1 MPQILFTYYAYVT
14 VLKDMNLNI
23 LHYYIKNLN
32 HFCSILIVNT
42 NNISNKVKYFL
53 ISLHNMLIRPVKLKS
68 NNSHIAQKHCFSCHY
83 MYCQSHLFLALES
96 SKSGILELWTY
107 LEDTSNGNF
116 LRSLVNDYL
125 EFELLNCIFK
135 FLWALLYAF
144 SD

>member
-1 MPQILFTYYAYVT
+1 MPQILFTYYAHVT
-14 VLKDMNLNI
+14 VLRNMNLNI

-42 NNISNKVKYFL
+42 NNVSNKVKYFL
-53 ISLHNMLIRPVKLKS
+53 VSLYPPVKLKS
-68 NNSHIAQKHCFSCHY
+68 NNSHIAQKLCFSCHY
-83 MYCQSHLFLALES
+83 LYGQSHLSLALES

-107 LEDTSNGNF
+107 LEDTSNVNF
-116 LRSLVNDYL
+116 LRLLINDYL
-125 EFELLNCIFK
+125 EFELLNSIFK